1 MKYLERNSAIDNERK
16 DWFYRYG
23 QRLWFFIIF
32 LLLTLI
38 IFGIYPLY
46 FFLTRFNEMHVA
58 LEQTRDE
65 VYKQNPEDFSKK

>member
-38 IFGIYPLY
+38 TFGIYPLY
-46 FFLTRFNEMHVA
+46 LFLTRFNEMHVA

>member
-16 DWFYRYG
+16 NSGARFG
-23 QRLWFFIIF
+23 QRLLFFIIF
-32 LLLTLI
+32 LLLSFITL
-38 IFGIYPLY
+38 GIYPLY
-46 FFLTRFNEMHVA
+46 YFLTRFNEMHVA